1 MCDTSFIENQIDR
14 NSLNMFQRQ
23 SHSSERYERTQKF
36 LKLMN
41 QFTIASKAEDYEERI
56 SATVAI
62 ISTVCE

>member
-1 MCDTSFIENQIDR
+1 MCDTSFIENQIYR

-23 SHSSERYERTQKF
+23 SHSSERCERTKKF

-56 SATVAI
+56 SATVAV
-62 ISTVCE
+62 ISTVYA